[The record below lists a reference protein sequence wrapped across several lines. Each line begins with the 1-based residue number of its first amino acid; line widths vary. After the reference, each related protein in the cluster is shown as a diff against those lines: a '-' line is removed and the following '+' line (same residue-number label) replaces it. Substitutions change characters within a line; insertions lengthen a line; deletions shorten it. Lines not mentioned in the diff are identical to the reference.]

1 MKQLKPIVP
10 KFLLTKLVKSENI
23 FLVQIVF
30 LFFWIRRLIVL
41 MCQMWLV
48 GAIIIASKIASTVL
62 QYCTDIALVP
72 SAGV

>member
-1 MKQLKPIVP
+1 MKIYLY
-10 KFLLTKLVKSENI
+10 I

-30 LFFWIRRLIVL
+30 IYLFFGIRRLIVL